1 MAGLRAF
8 ARCQVVE
15 ICSVVISPGSCD
27 EPKSGLDFN
36 LRLPEPHA
44 RAAIT
49 CYLLGGDLYP
59 KDDTRCLLKNLEPD
73 AQSPSE
79 AGSPSSKRKKRE
91 TQMPQDEEAVEECEP
106 PFNSNITAFAMKAKV
121 IYPIN
126 QKFRPLADGSSNP
139 SLHETLKPTA
149 LPHQPGGP
157 SPSSSLGSLSPAEK
171 EDCSSSCSSR
181 SAASED
187 RLLCRAFL
195 RVGSFPEVLACESAD
210 IELCIYNLHLKD
222 MKLLDAALRQEQ
234 HMMFIQIFKLC
245 LLDLLPK
252 KSDDELHQKILSKQ
266 EHDLEELEKG
276 LQVKLSNME
285 MLGTSDS
292 GYISLADVE
301 KKERES
307 SEHLMDHME
316 AFWKQME
323 NIQHFL
329 VDQFKCSSTKA
340 RQLTMTLTERMI
352 VAEELLQ
359 QSQDLQTLDTLERT
373 LGRVHMAKLVECLR
387 MQIQEETKCHLAAM
401 SHSLE
406 LLAVQGML
414 SGQQKEELLAQQHK
428 AFWEEAEHFSR
439 EFIQRSKA
447 LVQAS
452 LARQAEEAA
461 RLTLAHE
468 EERRSFLATSL
479 PVPDPE
485 DFLKDFHEV
494 LEQQRLMQRDLEE
507 EEEVR
512 ATEAAAAF
520 CQELYHSTV
529 DTFQQFVD
537 TLFLQTLPGVSG
549 LHRTECESLRQVT
562 QEEAARQLGHSDR
575 FRRQQWGL
583 LQDLLEQDRQG
594 WLEDG
599 ALSAVLQ
606 AQLREEQESAVRG
619 VLARLGGLAEESAR
633 GVVRGHRLL
642 LRAALRRLGLRG
654 GALAVLAR
662 MRLSGRRRLLQEL
675 REQQA
680 LERGA
685 SPCLD
690 EHAWQLLRALEA
702 RVREEAG
709 RLEEDAQ
716 RTRMQ
721 LQLQLLAEAQ
731 DARQRLQGHTE
742 RAAGQA
748 LLAHARN
755 AATRSRAKNRDDFKR
770 TLVETAAESVYVTRA
785 SAGRLVQT
793 YYQRA
798 GRLAQEHEERTLE
811 QLKTLQG
818 ERIDSYKLQKKQ
830 ELSEPS
836 PGSQAAGSG
845 PQGLPQRVLSRQQ
858 SFRARFT
865 AHQRLRLDAQ
875 RQKARAL
882 DQLETQLEAQ
892 LQESEQTFVTELAAL
907 ARVPLVDNKPV
918 SSKRGQPEKP
928 LRTKRK
934 KPPPRDRGDLGS
946 PTDDDPASVDP
957 TSGSPSRRRSQQESD
972 TGDGTRARKV
982 LRKRNDL

>member
-1 MAGLRAF
+1 
-8 ARCQVVE
+8 
-15 ICSVVISPGSCD
+15 
-27 EPKSGLDFN
+27 
-36 LRLPEPHA
+36 
-44 RAAIT
+44 
-49 CYLLGGDLYP
+49 

-171 EDCSSSCSSR
+171 EDCSSSCS
-181 SAASED
+181 SED

-619 VLARLGGLAEESAR
+619 AR
-633 GVVRGHRLL
+633 GRGP
-642 LRAALRRLGLRG
+642 ALREGPQLALDTQLANKCSSLGREEKSAGTWAQLLPGGRLFRP
-654 GALAVLAR
+654 APR
-662 MRLSGRRRLLQEL
+662 P
-675 REQQA
+675 
-680 LERGA
+680 
-685 SPCLD
+685 SPCL
-690 EHAWQLLRALEA
+690 QEA

-957 TSGSPSRRRSQQESD
+957 TSGSPSSRRRSQQESD